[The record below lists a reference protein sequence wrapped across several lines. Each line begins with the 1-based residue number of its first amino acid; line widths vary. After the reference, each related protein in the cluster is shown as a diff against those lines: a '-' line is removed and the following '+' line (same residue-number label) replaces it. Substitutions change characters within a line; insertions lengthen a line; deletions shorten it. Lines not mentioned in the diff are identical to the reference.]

1 MCLNFVGERTLKY
14 DRENQECR
22 WRQIKSIYRLYL
34 DLVVKKLYH
43 INCLNAWAIIVPLS
57 EIKSYVV
64 VLPFY
69 IKMMKRRTLQVC
81 SFKAYHQKGMFS
93 VQDKLNLFQSDREES
108 SARFPPPLATPLF
121 RGGKITPTK
130 YSQLLAKINCQYES
144 SV

>member
-69 IKMMKRRTLQVC
+69 IKMMKRRIFQAC
-81 SFKAYHQKGMFS
+81 SFKAYHQKWHVFCLGQTGLVLVGQGGVLPNPSPWLRACAFWRIT
-93 VQDKLNLFQSDREES
+93 NLLDD
-108 SARFPPPLATPLF
+108 
-121 RGGKITPTK
+121 
-130 YSQLLAKINCQYES
+130 
-144 SV
+144 

>member
-81 SFKAYHQKGMFS
+81 SFKA
-93 VQDKLNLFQSDREES
+93 
-108 SARFPPPLATPLF
+108 
-121 RGGKITPTK
+121 
-130 YSQLLAKINCQYES
+130 
-144 SV
+144 